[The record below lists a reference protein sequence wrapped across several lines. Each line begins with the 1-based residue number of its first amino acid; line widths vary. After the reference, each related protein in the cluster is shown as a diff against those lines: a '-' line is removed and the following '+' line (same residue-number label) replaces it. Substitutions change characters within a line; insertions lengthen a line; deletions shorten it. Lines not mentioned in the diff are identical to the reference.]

1 VCVNINSVTVII
13 PTLNEGR
20 NIEGIINKLR
30 DLGYSKILVIDGK
43 SKDQTVEI
51 AKDLGANVLIQ
62 DGVGKGDALRQA
74 LSYDELGDLIIIMD
88 ADGSMDPN
96 EIPAFLSPVETG
108 EADIAKGSRFL
119 GGGFSEDMTLLR
131 RFGNSVFVFLVN
143 NFFSTKYTDLCYG
156 YAAFKKDAIKK
167 LLPKLKSTKFEIET
181 EIFVKARKIGL
192 QITEVPSIEYKR
204 LHGKSNL
211 NTFRDGFK
219 ILSLIFRE
227 AF

>member
-1 VCVNINSVTVII
+1 MCVDINSVTVII

-20 NIEGIINKLR
+20 NIEGILNKLR
-30 DLGYSKILVIDGK
+30 DLGYSRILIIDGK
-43 SKDQTVEI
+43 SNDQTVEI
-51 AKDLGANVLIQ
+51 AKDMGANVIIQ
-62 DGVGKGDALRQA
+62 DGIGKGDALRQA
-74 LSYDELGDLIIIMD
+74 LSYNELGDLIIIMD

-96 EIPAFLSPVETG
+96 EIPAFLSPLEAGV
-108 EADIAKGSRFL
+108 ADITKGSRFL

-131 RFGNSVFVFLVN
+131 RFGNGVFVFLVN

-156 YAAFKKDAIKK
+156 YAAFKKEAIQK
-167 LLPKLKSTKFEIET
+167 LLPSLKSNKFEIET

-192 QITEVPSIEYKR
+192 AIAEVPSIEYKR
-204 LHGKSNL
+204 MHGKSNL

-219 ILSLIFRE
+219 ILSLILRE